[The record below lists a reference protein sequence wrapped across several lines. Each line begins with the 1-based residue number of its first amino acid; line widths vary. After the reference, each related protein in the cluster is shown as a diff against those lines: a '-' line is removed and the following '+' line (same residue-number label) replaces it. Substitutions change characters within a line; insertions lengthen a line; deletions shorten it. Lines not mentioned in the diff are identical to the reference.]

1 MLESS
6 ISAVGFHF
14 LMHFLPMYLNSDPTT
29 CTVSV
34 TTPTFE
40 NSKRSVSACTLY
52 HDKGPEPW
60 LRKTSTDAWLSTGVG
75 EAIDGTDGS
84 AQDHGDIYCA
94 VCYENGALEI
104 FDVPNFSCVFSV
116 EKFMSGKSHL
126 VDTLMKEVS
135 KDSQKVNGGSEEVT
149 NQGRKE
155 NIQNMKVVELAMQRW
170 SGQYSRP
177 FLFGI
182 LSDGTILCYHAYL
195 YESSD
200 GTSKVED
207 LASTQGSV
215 GLNSTS
221 ASRLRNLRFV
231 RVPLD
236 INAREETSSG
246 SPCQRITSYKNI
258 GGYQGFF
265 LSGSRPA
272 WVMVLRERLRV
283 HPQVRANPLVYNYRY
298 STLL

>member
-1 MLESS
+1 MCKGPVV
-6 ISAVGFHF
+6 AVGFHF
-14 LMHFLPMYLNSDPTT
+14 LMLFPPIYLFSDPTA

-34 TTPTFE
+34 TTPSFE
-40 NSKRSVSACTLY
+40 GSKRSVSACTLY

-75 EAIDGTDGS
+75 EAIDGTDGA
-84 AQDHGDIYCA
+84 AQDHGDIYCV

-126 VDTLMKEVS
+126 VDTLMKEVP
-135 KDSQKVNGGSEEVT
+135 KDSQEVDGGSDGVT

-155 NIQNMKVVELAMQRW
+155 NVQNMKVVELAMHRW

-195 YESSD
+195 YENSD
-200 GTSKVED
+200 GTSKAED
-207 LASTQGSV
+207 LAPAQGPV

-236 INAREETSSG
+236 IYAKEETSSE
-246 SPCQRITSYKNI
+246 SPCQRITIFKNI

-272 WVMVLRERLRV
+272 WIMVLRERLRV
-283 HPQVRANPLVYNYRY
+283 HPQVRTNPLICNSRY
-298 STLL
+298 LN